1 LTESLKQQR
10 LAALSTPEGV
20 IAATAIDQRARLRAM
35 LAQAK
40 GCPPEQIPHQQLA
53 EFKAAIAR
61 VLSPYASAMLLDTE
75 WGLEGARQRASAC
88 GLLLTYESDTF
99 HLTGTRLPSLIPH
112 LSVRRLVELGA
123 SGIKILVLYTPD
135 EDPQVNGVKQAF
147 VERIGAECDA
157 NDVPL
162 FAEFV
167 AYNVTPETRARIVTE
182 TMREFSKPKYRV
194 DVLKVEFP
202 FHASHSRAEAA
213 ECCRRAADVA
223 EKPFI
228 YLSAG
233 VSHAR
238 FIESLETAA
247 ESGARFSGVLCG
259 RAMWQDGIPLFVE
272 HGSAALEDWLSK
284 QGVENIKRV
293 NQALTAATP
302 WHAHAHAASARL

>member
-1 LTESLKQQR
+1 MKQQR

-20 IAATAIDQRARLRAM
+20 FAATAIDQRARLRAM
-35 LAQAK
+35 LASAK
-40 GCPPEQIPHQQLA
+40 GCPPEQMPDEALV

-75 WGLEGARQRASAC
+75 WGLAGARQLASNC
-88 GLLLTYESDTF
+88 GLLLTYEADTF
-99 HLTGTRLPSLIPH
+99 HLGGTRLPSLIPH
-112 LSVRRLVELGA
+112 LSIRRLVELGA

-135 EDPQVNGVKQAF
+135 EDPQINDVKHAF

-167 AYNVTPETRARIVTE
+167 AYNVTPDTKARIVTE
-182 TMREFSKPKYRV
+182 TMREFSKPSYRV

-202 FHASHSRAEAA
+202 FAASHSRREAV

-233 VSHAR
+233 VSHAK
-238 FIESLETAA
+238 FVESLEIAA

-272 HGSAALEDWLSK
+272 RGRAAFEDWLSK
-284 QGVENIKRV
+284 QGIENIKRV
-293 NQALTAATP
+293 NGALAAATP
-302 WHAHAHAASARL
+302 WHAGAQSAAARH